1 MFEFE
6 GFYIILLYMQNTDF
20 TIDLEI
26 DTAVINFFVLYMA
39 ISNYLNYDEYVI
51 CTIFSIKRI

>member
-26 DTAVINFFVLYMA
+26 DTAVINFFVYK
-39 ISNYLNYDEYVI
+39 DD
-51 CTIFSIKRI
+51 K